1 MQKRFE
7 AYLVKNG
14 FRIAIV
20 ILSLVLFTKLHPVVQ
35 ALITA
40 AIPSGTVWSIWR
52 IRRARQEKLPDVVGE
67 SGTACSEYV
76 AMPWSLRLLV
86 VGLNLASVRAI
97 YLGYRMELADH
108 PVRTSTVTVALGIAA
123 VWVVAWHLYD
133 EVSWFRRRCKQC
145 VAIWVR
151 VVRTLKGAHR
161 QRTPRSFNKELT
173 DQLLARRAKELAE
186 RQEAEAAEAADAE
199 RRRLAAGE
207 EQKE

>member
-67 SGTACSEYV
+67 SGTARIEYE
-76 AMPWSLRLLV
+76 AMSWSACLLII
-86 VGLNLASVRAI
+86 GLNLASVRVI
-97 YLGYRMELADH
+97 YLGYRLELTDH

-133 EVSWFRRRCKQC
+133 EVSWFRRRCKQGI
-145 VAIWVR
+145 AILGR
-151 VVRTLKGAHR
+151 IVRTPKAACM
-161 QRTPRSFNKELT
+161 QRTPLSFNEELT

-207 EQKE
+207 EKKE